1 MQGSKKEQPQRG
13 MPRLQVAGRER
24 SSLSCATI
32 TVQGSRKG
40 VQPASKP
47 DRSAKLLQKGVI
59 SDALRDRH
67 RGCRT
72 AESPGC
78 CPLRGSAR
86 AFPGRRPRA
95 GIARRRSAL
104 ACHRG
109 ARATD
114 RWSFP
119 PAPHGS
125 DPAAAASANNRRHA
139 PAVAVRSGPAAL
151 WAPAGPARS
160 LSLAPQSAGMKER
173 LTGSSAWEEK
183 RPDRAGVPLKSA
195 ARFTICGRPSPANRG
210 SIRNG
215 DVFPAGYNPVPA
227 LRGHVPNGH
236 AMPAGTGI
244 ALAWIQ
250 FRSGDAVVADSAKRG
265 SSISDD
271 AKPAE

>member
-13 MPRLQVAGRER
+13 DDGAASGGSGTVAPLVRDDN
-24 SSLSCATI
+24 
-32 TVQGSRKG
+32 GSRFEKRG
-40 VQPASKP
+40 PAGKQTRP
-47 DRSAKLLQKGVI
+47 LGQVVAKGVI
-59 SDALRDRH
+59 SDALRDRP
-67 RGCRT
+67 RGCRA

-95 GIARRRSAL
+95 GIARRRSAP
-104 ACHRG
+104 ACHQG

-160 LSLAPQSAGMKER
+160 PSLAPQSAGMKVR

-195 ARFTICGRPSPANRG
+195 ARFTICGRLLRIASSTERAN
-210 SIRNG
+210 S
-215 DVFPAGYNPVPA
+215 
-227 LRGHVPNGH
+227 
-236 AMPAGTGI
+236 
-244 ALAWIQ
+244 
-250 FRSGDAVVADSAKRG
+250 
-265 SSISDD
+265 
-271 AKPAE
+271 